1 MADPTSFDNAYY
13 TILTYGFKDKYG
25 RVYQGDQA
33 ATIQPGNRYVGI
45 SNNYIP
51 GFTVT
56 DYNLYYTTYYNEKI
70 LELEV
75 THAEWV
81 GLDGQEHSI
90 DCDEIYFE
98 KQANNPYGNLVF
110 YYQGTEQTR
119 IGAGTVAALGV
130 TVVEGIEVH
139 LNNYVSISPV
149 CFDEIIPGAGTRKMV
164 TLSFNDNISDY
175 MKETYPASAA
185 FEYEYAVAFSSEIIT
200 AILDAQLKGQYWDP
214 EGNAGKPTDA
224 GGGQGD
230 YRRPDQEVGIPSL
243 PSVSAVDTGFI
254 GIYNVT
260 AAEIQDLAADLWTT
274 NFFDSIIKNFRAPLD
289 NIISLALVP
298 FDGFTGDLAQI
309 MVGNFESSAAGL
321 KLSTTFYELD
331 CGIVD
336 INEYYGTYAD
346 YIHTKIQLYL
356 PLCGVIAINPDDCM
370 DGKIRVVYHFDVF
383 SGDVIAFVQTITK
396 GAWHVLYTADG
407 NIKAELPIN
416 GQNYLSVYTNAA
428 RSILGAAGSIASG
441 GISSLTNVMPQ
452 GTKKKPMPSASAMAH
467 YRGGQANAA
476 FGAVTGVAENAI
488 NAIDTIKPEYQRAG
502 NISGTAGLMAIPYP
516 YLIFSTPQ
524 MAVPDNF
531 KALKGYISNLKTKIS
546 DATGYI
552 QCSTDNVDMTG
563 FDGATNEEVEMIK
576 SLLAEGIYI
585 E

>member
-1 MADPTSFDNAYY
+1 MADPTSFDQAYY

-56 DYNLYYTTYYNEKI
+56 DYNLYYTTYYNDKI

-81 GLDGQEHSI
+81 GLDGQENSI
-90 DCDEIYFE
+90 DCDEIWFE

-110 YYQGTEQTR
+110 YYQGTEQAR
-119 IGAGTVAALGV
+119 VGAGTVAALGV

-139 LNNYVSISPV
+139 LDNYVSISPV
-149 CFDEIIPGAGTRKMV
+149 CFDEVIPGAGTRKMV
-164 TLSFNDNISDY
+164 TLSFNDNISEY

-185 FEYEYAVAFSSEIIT
+185 FEYEYSVAFSTEIIT
-200 AILDAQLKGQYWDP
+200 ALLDAQLKGQYWDP

-224 GGGQGD
+224 GGGQGN
-230 YRRPDQEVGIPSL
+230 YRRPDQEIGIPSL

-274 NFFDSIIKNFRAPLD
+274 NFFDNIIKNFRSPLD
-289 NIISLALVP
+289 NIISLSIVP

-309 MVGNFESSAAGL
+309 IVGNFESHAAGL

-331 CGIVD
+331 CGTLD

-346 YIHTKIQLYL
+346 YTDTKIQLYL
-356 PLCGVIAINPDDCM
+356 PLCGVISINPDDCTS
-370 DGKIRVVYHFDVF
+370 GKIRVVYHFDVF
-383 SGDVIAFVQTITK
+383 SGDVVAFVQTITK

-428 RSILGAAGSIASG
+428 RSVLGAM
-441 GISSLTNVMPQ
+441 T
-452 GTKKKPMPSASAMAH
+452 
-467 YRGGQANAA
+467 ANPVQLAN
-476 FGAVTGVAENAI
+476 TAI
-488 NAIDTIKPEYQRAG
+488 NAVETIKPEYQRAG
-502 NISGTAGLMAIPYP
+502 NISGTAGLMAVPYP

>member
-1 MADPTSFDNAYY
+1 MAEPTNFDNAYY
-13 TILTYGFKDKYG
+13 TILRYGFKDKHG
-25 RVYQGDQA
+25 NVYQGDQA
-33 ATIQPGNRYVGI
+33 AIIQPGNRYVGI
-45 SNNYIP
+45 TDSVIP
-51 GFTVT
+51 AFPVA
-56 DYNLYYTTYYNEKI
+56 DYDSFYQFYYNQKI
-70 LELEV
+70 LDLDV
-75 THAEWV
+75 THIEWV
-81 GLDGQEHSI
+81 SLDGSEQSI

-98 KQANNPYGNLVF
+98 KETNNPYGNFVLK
-110 YYQGTEQTR
+110 YQGQEQTR
-119 IGAGTVAALGV
+119 IPAGTVANLGI
-130 TVVEGIEVH
+130 TVIEGIEVH
-139 LNNYVSISPV
+139 LDNHVTISPV
-149 CFDEIIPGAGTRKMV
+149 CYEQIIPGAGTRKMV
-164 TLSFNDNISDY
+164 SLSFNDNISDY
-175 MKETYPASAA
+175 RKETFPASAA
-185 FEYEYAVAFSSEIIT
+185 FEFEYSISDYEIMS

-214 EGNAGKPTDA
+214 EGNAGKPTGA

-230 YRRPDQEVGIPSL
+230 YRRPDQEIGIPSL

-254 GIYNVT
+254 GIYKVT

-298 FDGFTGDLAQI
+298 FDGFTGELAQI
-309 MVGNFESSAAGL
+309 MVGNFESHAAGL
-321 KLSTTFYELD
+321 KLTTTFYELD
-331 CGIVD
+331 CGIID

-346 YIHTKIQLYL
+346 YVHTKIQLYL
-356 PLCGVIAINPDDCM
+356 PLCGVITINPDDCM

-396 GAWHVLYTADG
+396 GSWHVLYTADG

-428 RSILGAAGSIASG
+428 RSVLG
-441 GISSLTNVMPQ
+441 SLTTNPVQ
-452 GTKKKPMPSASAMAH
+452 L
-467 YRGGQANAA
+467 AN
-476 FGAVTGVAENAI
+476 NAI
-488 NAIDTIKPEYQRAG
+488 NAIETIKPEYQRAG
-502 NISGTAGLMAIPYP
+502 NISGTAGLMSIPYP

-563 FDGATNEEVEMIK
+563 FDDATNEEIEMIK

-585 E
+585 D

>member
-1 MADPTSFDNAYY
+1 MAEPTNFDNAYY
-13 TILTYGFKDKYG
+13 TILRYGFKDKHG
-25 RVYQGDQA
+25 NTYQGDQA
-33 ATIQPGNRYVGI
+33 AIIQPGNRYVGI
-45 SNNYIP
+45 TDSVIP
-51 GFTVT
+51 AFPVA
-56 DYNLYYTTYYNEKI
+56 DYDSFYQFYYNQKI
-70 LELEV
+70 LDLDV
-75 THAEWV
+75 THIEWV
-81 GLDGQEHSI
+81 SLDGSEQSI

-98 KQANNPYGNLVF
+98 KETNNPYGNFVLK
-110 YYQGTEQTR
+110 YQGQEQTR
-119 IGAGTVAALGV
+119 IPAGTVANLGI
-130 TVVEGIEVH
+130 TVIEGIEVH
-139 LNNYVSISPV
+139 LDNHVTISPV
-149 CFDEIIPGAGTRKMV
+149 CYEQIIPGAGTRKMV
-164 TLSFNDNISDY
+164 SLSFNDNISDY
-175 MKETYPASAA
+175 RKETFPASAA
-185 FEYEYAVAFSSEIIT
+185 FEFEYSISDYEIMS

-214 EGNAGKPTDA
+214 EGNAGKPTGA

-230 YRRPDQEVGIPSL
+230 YRRPDQEIGIPSL

-254 GIYNVT
+254 GIYKVT

-298 FDGFTGDLAQI
+298 FDGFTGELAQI
-309 MVGNFESSAAGL
+309 MVGNFESHAAGL
-321 KLSTTFYELD
+321 KLTTTFYELD
-331 CGIVD
+331 CGIID

-346 YIHTKIQLYL
+346 YVHTKIQLYL
-356 PLCGVIAINPDDCM
+356 PLCGVITINPDDCM

-396 GAWHVLYTADG
+396 GSWHVLYTADG

-428 RSILGAAGSIASG
+428 RSVLG
-441 GISSLTNVMPQ
+441 SLTTNPVQ
-452 GTKKKPMPSASAMAH
+452 L
-467 YRGGQANAA
+467 AN
-476 FGAVTGVAENAI
+476 NAI
-488 NAIDTIKPEYQRAG
+488 NAIETIKPEYQRAG
-502 NISGTAGLMAIPYP
+502 NISGTAGLMSIPYP

-563 FDGATNEEVEMIK
+563 FDDATNEEIEMIK

-585 E
+585 D

>member
-1 MADPTSFDNAYY
+1 MAEPTNFDNAYY
-13 TILTYGFKDKYG
+13 TILRYGFKDKHG
-25 RVYQGDQA
+25 NTYQGDQGA
-33 ATIQPGNRYVGI
+33 IIQPGNRYVGI
-45 SNNYIP
+45 
-51 GFTVT
+51 T
-56 DYNLYYTTYYNEKI
+56 DSAISAFPVADYDSFYQFYYNQKI
-70 LELEV
+70 LDLDV
-75 THAEWV
+75 THVEWV
-81 GLDGQEHSI
+81 GLDGSEHSI
-90 DCDEIYFE
+90 DCDEIRFE
-98 KQANNPYGNLVF
+98 KETNNPYGNFVL
-110 YYQGTEQTR
+110 YYQGQEQTR
-119 IGAGTVAALGV
+119 VPAGTVANLGI
-130 TVVEGIEVH
+130 TVIEGIEVH
-139 LNNYVSISPV
+139 LDNHVTISPV
-149 CFDEIIPGAGTRKMV
+149 CYEQIIPDAGTRKMV
-164 TLSFNDNISDY
+164 SLSFNDNISDY
-175 MKETYPASAA
+175 RKETYPACAA
-185 FEYEYAVAFSSEIIT
+185 FEYEYSIADYEILS

-230 YRRPDQEVGIPSL
+230 YRRPDQEIGIPSL

-260 AAEIQDLAADLWTT
+260 AAEVQDLAADLWTT
-274 NFFDSIIKNFRAPLD
+274 NFFDSIIKNFRSPLD
-289 NIISLALVP
+289 NIISLSIVP
-298 FDGFTGDLAQI
+298 FDGFTGTLSQI
-309 MVGNFESSAAGL
+309 VVGNFESHAAGL
-321 KLSTTFYELD
+321 KLATTFYELD
-331 CGIVD
+331 CGILD

-346 YIHTKIQLYL
+346 YTLTKIQLYL
-356 PLCGVIAINPDDCM
+356 PLCGVISINPDDCTS
-370 DGKIRVVYHFDVF
+370 GKIRVVYHFDVF

-428 RSILGAAGSIASG
+428 RSVLGAMTANPVQFA
-441 GISSLTNVMPQ
+441 NN
-452 GTKKKPMPSASAMAH
+452 AM
-467 YRGGQANAA
+467 NA
-476 FGAVTGVAENAI
+476 VES
-488 NAIDTIKPEYQRAG
+488 IKPEYNRAG
-502 NISGTAGLMAIPYP
+502 NISGTSGLMAVQYP